1 MAGHSP
7 FSDVEL
13 LRRLALSES
22 GFVFDPVT
30 GNSYTA
36 NDTGLALLKL
46 LQQGLGT
53 DEVVAEVCVRYE
65 IDAREAARDVLDF
78 AAQLNGAFK

>member
-1 MAGHSP
+1 MGGKSL

-46 LQQGLGT
+46 LQRGLGA
-53 DEVVAEVCVRYE
+53 EEAVAEICASYE
-65 IDAREAARDVLDF
+65 IDARDAARDVLDF
-78 AAQLNGAFK
+78 VAQLNVAFK